1 MYKSGF
7 HLSLFAFYCEHRQ
20 CEDFATALL
29 DQVRSSDELEVVLNH
44 DAGSAGIE
52 TGKRM
57 NLSRLKMAIR
67 CKQKKV
73 SPIKMILSMK
83 LDEVSL
89 CLYVYS
95 IINS

>member
-1 MYKSGF
+1 MFFLHSY
-7 HLSLFAFYCEHRQ
+7 RQ

-29 DQVRSSDELEVVLNH
+29 DQVRSSDELEIVLNH
-44 DAGSAGIE
+44 DAGSAGMD

-73 SPIKMILSMK
+73 YLI
-83 LDEVSL
+83 
-89 CLYVYS
+89 
-95 IINS
+95 